1 MITKGLDFS
10 KIPFFKFI
18 LYYFISIFGYIL
30 FIYGIKSVLKL
41 QDEFSYGVYACTVV
55 QFCATV
61 LRIFFLNYDWKS
73 PITIQYF
80 IFGIS
85 FLINIVV
92 VYLLTLLSHN
102 VIAIIG
108 FFVTYF
114 IHLKLVLFL
123 GYKLTIHK
131 EEESNP

>member
-1 MITKGLDFS
+1 MIGKGLDFS
-10 KIPFFKFI
+10 KIPFFRFI
-18 LYYFISIFGYIL
+18 FVYFISISAYAI
-30 FIYGIKSVLKL
+30 FIYGIKTVLKL
-41 QDEFSYGVYACTVV
+41 QDEFVYGAYACTVV
-55 QFCATV
+55 QVCATV

-102 VIAIIG
+102 VIAIVG

-114 IHLKLVLFL
+114 IHLKLILFL
-123 GYKLTIHK
+123 GYKLTIH